1 VSMSKRNV
9 ERQLIQSQMKDA
21 QKRANDLELEVQNLT
36 NIIQKQEET
45 NIQLQ
50 SELQSQRQL
59 IANFL

>member
-1 VSMSKRNV
+1 MSKRNV

>member
-1 VSMSKRNV
+1 MSMSKRNV